1 MPHTIQ
7 HFFTSQSNP
16 TQYHHQYY
24 CATVLSQKK
33 RNTWL
38 STVPYTEGAN
48 FTVNLKNSGAT
59 QCWQWGSPISKKQ
72 KMAAWTQSQCPNTY
86 NHLIVRQEYC
96 KLIHWHSHNN
106 KKEIHDCT
114 YFCIQREPNHCEPE
128 NSDCT
133 QCWQWG
139 SPIRRKQKKAAWT
152 QSQCPN
158 TYNHRIMS
166 QECCNLIYW
175 RSHYGPGFDS
185 ASNRNDY

>member
-86 NHLIVRQEYC
+86 NHRIVRQEYC

-114 YFCIQREPNHCEPE
+114 YFCIQREPNHCNLKTVSVHNADSGEVLYEESRRRLHEP
-128 NSDCT
+128 
-133 QCWQWG
+133 
-139 SPIRRKQKKAAWT
+139 
-152 QSQCPN
+152 
-158 TYNHRIMS
+158 
-166 QECCNLIYW
+166 
-175 RSHYGPGFDS
+175 SHS
-185 ASNRNDY
+185 VLTLTITALWASNAVI